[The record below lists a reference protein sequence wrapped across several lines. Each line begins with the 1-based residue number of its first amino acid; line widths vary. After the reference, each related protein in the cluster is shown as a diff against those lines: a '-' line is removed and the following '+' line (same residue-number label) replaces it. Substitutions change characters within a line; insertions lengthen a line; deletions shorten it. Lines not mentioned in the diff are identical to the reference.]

1 MNKNLIIIA
10 DDTEPLRRLQ
20 KRILQKFSE
29 FKIEEF
35 DSGTSLRNRLE
46 DNVDS
51 IALVITDNDMPG
63 MKGSEIIREYS
74 KRQGFEEIPFILHYA
89 GDEQIGKQ
97 AVIDGAFDY
106 LMKPGN
112 VSDYTRLIERA
123 LSRFKR

>member
-123 LSRFKR
+123 LSHFKR